1 MNILLISSYLPYPLY
16 SGGHIRLYNLLKLLS
31 KKHSITLVCEKR
43 NYQSKKDEDE
53 VKKVC
58 SELITVDRIPQWS
71 IMNILKSGFSLY
83 PFLLVGHTNKDLK
96 KTIKKQLA
104 NSTFDIIHVET
115 SYVFQN
121 IPQTTVPIVLVE
133 HNIEYLVYKKYA
145 NGSPFF
151 LKPILYMDILKL
163 RFWEKRFWKR
173 ASHLVAVSEEEKKFM
188 DNSKVSVVPNGVDI
202 EKFKIKSPSGSKSQA
217 EEIRILFIGDFKWV
231 QNKDAVSWLLEEI
244 WPLFIKVYENK
255 SLPKLWVVGKN
266 IPNSIKKLNTSE
278 SVFYDEDASEKTEE
292 IYKKASLLVAP
303 IRVGGGSRYKI
314 LEAMASGTPVVSTT
328 LGIEGITLKNGKE
341 VLVADDPESFAMD
354 MKTVLENSELKNTM
368 VKKARMLVSENYDW
382 KIIVK
387 KLEEVYNSVVS

>member
-202 EKFKIKSPSGSKSQA
+202 EKFKIKSPSGSKSQT

>member
-1 MNILLISSYLPYPLY
+1 
-16 SGGHIRLYNLLKLLS
+16 
-31 KKHSITLVCEKR
+31 
-43 NYQSKKDEDE
+43 
-53 VKKVC
+53 
-58 SELITVDRIPQWS
+58 
-71 IMNILKSGFSLY
+71 
-83 PFLLVGHTNKDLK
+83 
-96 KTIKKQLA
+96 
-104 NSTFDIIHVET
+104 
-115 SYVFQN
+115 
-121 IPQTTVPIVLVE
+121 
-133 HNIEYLVYKKYA
+133 
-145 NGSPFF
+145 
-151 LKPILYMDILKL
+151 
-163 RFWEKRFWKR
+163 
-173 ASHLVAVSEEEKKFM
+173 M